1 MADSSYYEENEDINT
16 WDQAEQR
23 VGEAFE
29 LYETGLM
36 QQALDKLNEAITL
49 NPGCGDWHFNMGLT
63 LDGLERY
70 EEALVCYQHALE
82 LAPDDVEIL
91 NCLAVDYTR
100 TTQYDLALSIFERIE
115 KLDPSFEPAYC
126 NRIITYTEME
136 QYDRAEQMF
145 YLAQELNP
153 DCPICFYNIGNAL
166 FTRGQYARA
175 AWCWEKTAKL
185 EPAHPQIYYRI
196 AQACWADGQ
205 NDKAKEYFLDALRQ
219 NPGSPEILLDY
230 GVFLLEKEQPR
241 KAEEKFNWILELEP
255 DYAPAMFYQGEIRR
269 LENDFQTA
277 ACWYRRAIRAD
288 RELAGP
294 RFRLARILLW
304 QNQPDEVADLLKE
317 ELQLSCDDQQILLM
331 MGRMLLNLGEHNEA
345 IHCFLR
351 VLDAN
356 PRQGQAYFGMA
367 VVLMQKH
374 DAEGC
379 VQFLEQAIEL
389 DVAITAAYTC
399 AAMIYCNQKNF
410 RRAAEVIERA
420 KSVTGNT
427 WRLRLWTAKIALQS
441 FRQNAMETLA
451 NSLSRIV

>member
-1 MADSSYYEENEDINT
+1 MADSSYYEEDEDINT

-36 QQALDKLNEAITL
+36 QQALDKLNEAISL
-49 NPGCGDWHFNMGLT
+49 NPGCSAWHFNMGLT
-63 LDGLERY
+63 LDGLDRY
-70 EEALVCYQHALE
+70 EEALVCYQHAIE
-82 LAPDDVEIL
+82 LSPDDVEIL

-136 QYDRAEQMF
+136 QYDKAEQMF

-166 FTRGQYARA
+166 FTRGLYARA
-175 AWCWEKTAKL
+175 VWCWEKTAKL
-185 EPAHPQIYYRI
+185 EPTHPQINYRI

-205 NDKAKEYFLDALRQ
+205 DDKAKEFFLEALRQ

-230 GVFLLEKEQPR
+230 GIFLLEKEHLR

-255 DYAPAMFYQGEIRR
+255 DYAPAMFYQGEICRI
-269 LENDFQTA
+269 EGDFKNA
-277 ACWYRRAIRAD
+277 SYWYRKAIRAD
-288 RELAGP
+288 QKLAGP
-294 RFRLARILLW
+294 RFCLARILLW
-304 QNQPDEVADLLKE
+304 QKQPDEVTDLLKE
-317 ELQLSCDDQQILLM
+317 ELQLSCDDQQVLLLT
-331 MGRMLLNLGEHNEA
+331 GQMLLNLGECDQAVN
-345 IHCFLR
+345 CFLR

-356 PRQGQAYFGMA
+356 PEQGQAYFGIA
-367 VVLMQKH
+367 TVLMQKH

-379 VQFLEQAIEL
+379 VQFLEHAIGL
-389 DVAITAAYTC
+389 DIGIKAAYTC

-410 RRAAEVIERA
+410 QRAAEVIERA
-420 KSVTGNT
+420 KAVTGNN
-427 WRLRLWTAKIALQS
+427 WNLRLWTAKITLQS
-441 FRQNAMETLA
+441 LSQKTLETLA
-451 NSLSRIV
+451 NSLPRIF